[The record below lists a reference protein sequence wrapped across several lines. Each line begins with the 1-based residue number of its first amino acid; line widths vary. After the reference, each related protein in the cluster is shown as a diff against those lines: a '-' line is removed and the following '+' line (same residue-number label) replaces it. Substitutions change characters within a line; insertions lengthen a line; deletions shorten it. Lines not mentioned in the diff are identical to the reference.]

1 MQYTTILYFVLCVC
15 ETSSP
20 SFKECYRLRIFENR
34 VLKRI
39 FGPDRE
45 RKRGSDKR
53 LEEIAY

>member
-1 MQYTTILYFVLCVC
+1 MLHTTILCVVLCEC

-20 SFKECYRLRIFENR
+20 SFKECYRLRIFENK

-53 LEEIAY
+53 LEEIA